1 MNIQNLSEEEI
12 KVLHALLGKAM
23 EQPQP
28 KIYFDPVNQMIDDIM
43 DNFDFIK
50 VRKVMEALNWEWFSA
65 ADGLPTIS
73 ELRAQAVYL
82 LKGASNLRL
91 CSYLDSHWEE
101 GIINASGG
109 FQATA
114 YCDATKTKIIALD
127 LKFILEEQDSEVKEE
142 KVK

>member
-50 VRKVMEALNWEWFSA
+50 VQTVMEALNWQWAGKGVPSIKQLKE
-65 ADGLPTIS
+65 T
-73 ELRAQAVYL
+73 AVYL
-82 LKGASNLRL
+82 LKGAAELRL
-91 CSYLDSHWEE
+91 GDYLESYWEQ
-101 GIINASGG
+101 GIINSTGG

-114 YCDATKTKIIALD
+114 YCDENKTKITMLD
-127 LKFILEEQDSEVKEE
+127 LRFVLEEQDSEIKEE
-142 KVK
+142 ESK